1 MLEPYKKIQMKKYL
15 RFISFFLC
23 FCSISLIANSMI
35 LDTYTWNN
43 RLVVL
48 ITDNDQTNLEKQV
61 KAFFEQN
68 DCDINDRNLKLL
80 HFLVGEPIIK
90 ELPESMHSKTGI
102 WLVGYDGSVKDYS
115 ADAYLLSGLFDLIDK
130 MPMRKGGM
138 SSEPKCS

>member
-1 MLEPYKKIQMKKYL
+1 M

-23 FCSISLIANSMI
+23 FCSISLMANSMT

-48 ITDNDQTNLEKQV
+48 ITNKDQTNLEKQV
-61 KAFFEQN
+61 KAFFEQHE
-68 DCDINDRNLKLL
+68 CDINDRKLKLL
-80 HFLVGEPIIK
+80 HFSVGDPIIR
-90 ELPESMHSKTGI
+90 ELPARMHSKTGI

-115 ADAYLLSGLFDLIDK
+115 EDASLLSSLFDLIDK
-130 MPMRKGGM
+130 MPMRKGEK